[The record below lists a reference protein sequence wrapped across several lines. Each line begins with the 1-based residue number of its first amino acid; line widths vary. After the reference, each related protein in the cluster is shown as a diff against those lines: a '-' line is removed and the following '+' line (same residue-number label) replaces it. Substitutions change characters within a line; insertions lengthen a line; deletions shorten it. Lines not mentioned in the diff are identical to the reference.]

1 MSTTNVKSQLPKL
14 DGVGA
19 LADAVTLATGIVSLA
34 NNALGVI
41 DIKMSDIISYSKDV
55 YTAGTIN
62 QNTIDL
68 TGASLISN
76 NSYSLS
82 VKLPNLVS
90 FFGGGLHANSDAT
103 ESDAAY
109 TVRTYKVYTDA
120 TATATELADL
130 FALRMQGDLS
140 AGFTATAAAG
150 VITIVACDATAGSF
164 IVDVSNITGAVVT
177 DSVPNVLPVGEPK
190 EVQKYMN
197 AELVVAATYDR
208 YVIKF
213 RKYIHHQ
220 AVKGLEVIKEEK
232 LILFS
237 DTADTLPTTLDPILD
252 GSYVTVADYLGA
264 PSV

>member
-177 DSVPNVLPVGEPK
+177 
-190 EVQKYMN
+190 
-197 AELVVAATYDR
+197 ATYDR